1 MASALPIAPDFTGL
15 ANQQA
20 GLNQQ
25 QANQQTLANR
35 ANQYGPGGMLT
46 WSQGPNGQWTQ
57 QTSLNPTA
65 QTAYDNAT
73 GGMSAYTNALA
84 DRSWM
89 PSWGSSDI
97 TSGVPGMPDA
107 GFGADQKTID
117 AMRALQSPSLQA
129 AEDARRAQLAAQGI
143 TQGSRISDLTERELG
158 NTRSDADMKAIL
170 AGTQE
175 YGNVF
180 NRGMQ
185 ARQQGVN
192 ERERSSQLAT
202 ALRQNMNR
210 EIGDS
215 LTQLGGV
222 RDNLTPKFG
231 SYSSATTAPA
241 ADIYGAGADQYR
253 AQLDALRVAQGNQN
267 AGAAAADA
275 NRQTNMGLLGG
286 AIQGLGGLSG
296 IGGML
301 GGAGNWLS
309 SLFGGNSSAAGDPLG
324 DFFSGGGFGAGE
336 DYSYDD
342 LGQYF

>member
-15 ANQQA
+15 AQQQA

-35 ANQYGPGGMLT
+35 ANQTAPGGMLN

-57 QTSLNPTA
+57 SVSFDSPTQDLWNTYTAGA
-65 QTAYDNAT
+65 QNYSTILGTPGY
-73 GGMSAYTNALA
+73 AL
-84 DRSWM
+84 
-89 PSWGSSDI
+89 
-97 TSGVPGMPDA
+97 PGIPDS

-117 AMRALQSPSLQA
+117 AMRALQAPQLQA

-180 NRGMQ
+180 NRGIT
-185 ARQQGVN
+185 ARNTLNN
-192 ERERSSQLAT
+192 ERLNNFNALNTARS
-202 ALRQNMNR
+202 
-210 EIGDS
+210 G
-215 LTQLGGV
+215 
-222 RDNLTPKFG
+222 LTPKFS
-231 SYSSATTAPA
+231 SYSTATTAPA
-241 ADIYGAGADQYR
+241 ADIYGAAGDQYR

-267 AGAAAADA
+267 ASAAAADA

-296 IGGML
+296 IGGLL
-301 GGAGNWLS
+301 GGAGNMLSSGSNWLS
-309 SLFGGNSSAAGDPLG
+309 GLFGGGSGYDYDAMDSLANS
-324 DFFSGGGFGAGE
+324 FN
-336 DYSYDD
+336 YN
-342 LGQYF
+342 

>member
-35 ANQYGPGGMLT
+35 ANQSGPGGMLT

-57 QTSLNPTA
+57 STQLDPHSQDLWNTYTAGSQNLSSLLGTPGA
-65 QTAYDNAT
+65 
-73 GGMSAYTNALA
+73 GLPE
-84 DRSWM
+84 M
-89 PSWGSSDI
+89 PGS
-97 TSGVPGMPDA
+97 

-117 AMRALQSPSLQA
+117 AMRALQQPSLQA
-129 AEDARRAQLAAQGI
+129 AEDSRRAQLAAQGI

-180 NRGMQ
+180 NRGIT
-185 ARQQGVN
+185 ARNTLNN
-192 ERERSSQLAT
+192 ERLNNFNALSGARSGL
-202 ALRQNMNR
+202 
-210 EIGDS
+210 
-215 LTQLGGV
+215 V
-222 RDNLTPKFG
+222 PKFN
-231 SYSSATTAPA
+231 SYASATTAPA
-241 ADIYGAGADQYR
+241 ADIYGAAGDQYR

-309 SLFGGNSSAAGDPLG
+309 NLFGGNSSAAGG
-324 DFFSGGGFGAGE
+324 DSLDALLALNDNFSGVE
-336 DYSYDD
+336 V
-342 LGQYF
+342 